1 MIKLRQVCAAAA
13 LTTLAGGPVLAET
26 TANFGIMSDYIF
38 RGVYQSNAAAFG
50 GIDIV
55 ADNGVY
61 LGVWGAEVGGDVA
74 GTNNGLEYDA
84 YIGYVGG
91 TENISWNIGFTGYFY
106 TDEFD
111 DTYKEINLGI
121 TYGALDLQA
130 AIGDYSSEAGI
141 ITGVG
146 VPPGR
151 SRNQTYTV
159 VTATFSPEVGPYYL
173 LGRTDYK
180 NIRNI
185 PGHTGSKGM
194 WFEVGKDFE
203 VADGLTMGV
212 AALYT
217 PDAANPGDSSPG
229 AGRSIFLSS
238 TDPFAE
244 YAITAHITKTITL
257 GD

>member
-1 MIKLRQVCAAAA
+1 MIKLRRVCAAAA
-13 LTTLAGGPVLAET
+13 LTTLASGPVLAET

-55 ADNGVY
+55 ADNGIY

-74 GTNNGLEYDA
+74 GTSNGLEYDA

-91 TENISWNIGFTGYFY
+91 TENFSWNVGFTGYFY

-111 DTYKEINLGI
+111 DTYKEINLGF
-121 TYGALDLQA
+121 TVGPLDLQT
-130 AIGDYSSEAGI
+130 AIGDYNSPAGVI
-141 ITGVG
+141 VDPNIS
-146 VPPGR
+146 GR

-194 WFEVGKDFE
+194 WFEIGKDFE
-203 VADGLTMGV
+203 IADGLMMGV

-217 PDAANPGDSSPG
+217 PDAANPTDSNPGD
-229 AGRSIFLSS
+229 GRSIFLSS

-244 YAITAHITKTITL
+244 FAITAHITKTITF
-257 GD
+257 GN